1 MDLAAA
7 GKVRYPVRRGTLAV
21 DLTARVGAPAEMLS
35 EGHALERPATGLPR
49 YARRQAGE
57 SDWERGGERRDTR
70 ANWDLLFHRTDWTNC
85 AEDVLRCGSCLTGG
99 IGGVLTVSPVVIV

>member
-21 DLTARVGAPAEMLS
+21 DLIARVGAPGEMLS
-35 EGHALERPATGLPR
+35 EGHALERPAAGLQR

-57 SDWERGGERRDTR
+57 SDWEREVGRGETR
-70 ANWDLLFHRTDWTNC
+70 VLNGTCCSIAQTGRT
-85 AEDVLRCGSCLTGG
+85 VLKMF
-99 IGGVLTVSPVVIV
+99 